1 MGRAPSRAAAV
12 GALCLACALVARVA
26 EAQPLRGIVVDQ
38 TGLPL
43 PGATVQ
49 LRNGDV
55 VVASIATGP
64 DGTFE
69 FPPQAI
75 GPTLTVSLDGFEMA
89 VVPST
94 EASRIVLALARA
106 TDTTTVVGTAEPAA
120 AAPTTAILGTTMT
133 ANTVARMPSAHMKAR
148 ESLPLL
154 PSVVRGPDGL
164 MQLGGARASDTPLFI
179 DGFNVTNP
187 ATGISSINLPFEAVK
202 AVDVLRDPMA
212 ITYGELVGGL
222 VQIRS
227 TSGADRFKFGVQGLV
242 PRPRFTNPGAGRI
255 EGIFPRVYGG
265 GARLNGR
272 VRYFGAAEYDYE
284 RIPVPEVTDR
294 SGPDVVEQSATMF
307 WRLDLQATPRSNV
320 SIESLLFPTSTSSKG
335 LSPRRQQDST
345 TNFTAHDRFVG
356 ITDRVVLNDSSVLTI
371 QASALT
377 HDTQSLP
384 NGRGISYLSPEGW
397 RGNWFAAVERRSRR
411 YGAKVA
417 WEQTRIAGST
427 SHDFTL
433 TGEFAARRLTGTV
446 EETAIE
452 VRNIDEQL
460 VRQVEF
466 APRVSVIHSEDTPVS
481 FSARDVWQATGR
493 LTIDV
498 GARVDGGSGHARAT
512 PSARAGL
519 RYALDESARTVL
531 KAGYGSFVASLPLA
545 VEAYAGYPLRI
556 ERDIDPET
564 GANLGEFVY
573 DPTVEQLSLP
583 RAVTATAGIERQITP
598 RLDVQ
603 LSVTDRR
610 TSRIATLRV
619 PSTGGLLPV
628 RSDGSSVY
636 REFEIS
642 GRRRWEGDQQL
653 FVSYVRS
660 SGRGEF
666 NEFATLFQQLAVPL
680 IQRAGVTRLPTDAR
694 NRVIA
699 WGTANLPYRIVVSPV
714 VEWRSGFPYTVVDQ
728 RYVAVETNVR
738 SFPAFM
744 ATDLV
749 MYKTFTVKK
758 RSADFGIQLFNVTN
772 HFNPRDVHAVTGTPR
787 LGEFANSVPTILRG
801 FMMLKW

>member
-1 MGRAPSRAAAV
+1 MGGRLSRTAAV
-12 GALCLACALVARVA
+12 CALFLMLALVARTA
-26 EAQPLRGIVVDQ
+26 EAQPVRGVVVDQ

-55 VVASIATGP
+55 VIATVATGP
-64 DGTFE
+64 DGTFAFE
-69 FPPQAI
+69 PPAT
-75 GPTLTVSLDGFEMA
+75 GPTLAVSLDGFETS
-89 VVPST
+89 VVPAS
-94 EASRIVLALARA
+94 EAERIVLALARA
-106 TDTTTVVGTAEPAA
+106 AETTTVVGTAEPAA
-120 AAPTTAILGTTMT
+120 SAPTTSTLGSMMS
-133 ANTVARMPSAHMKAR
+133 ANTVSRLPSAHMQAR

-164 MQLGGARASDTPLFI
+164 LAMGGARASDTPLFL
-179 DGFNVTNP
+179 DGFNITNP

-242 PRPRFTNPGAGRI
+242 PRPRFSNPGFGRL

-272 VRYFGAAEYDYE
+272 LRYFGAAEFDYE
-284 RIPVPEVTDR
+284 RIPVPEVTDKD
-294 SGPDVVEQSATMF
+294 GPDVVEKSSTVF
-307 WRLDLQATPRSNV
+307 WRLDLQASPRNNV
-320 SIESLLFPTSTSSKG
+320 SIESLLFPTSTRSKG
-335 LSPRRQQDST
+335 LSPRRQPEAT
-345 TNFTAHDRFVG
+345 TDFSAHDRFVG
-356 ITDRVVLNDSSVLTI
+356 ITDRVVVSDASVLTI
-371 QASALT
+371 QASAFT
-377 HDTQSLP
+377 HVTSSMP
-384 NGRGISYLSPEGW
+384 NGQGASYLSPFGW
-397 RGNWFAAVERRSRR
+397 RGNWFAAVERHSAR

-417 WEQTRIAGST
+417 WEQTRIVGS
-427 SHDFTL
+427 SPHNFTL
-433 TGEFAARRLTGTV
+433 SGELTARHLTGTV
-446 EETAIE
+446 EKNPIE
-452 VRNIDEQL
+452 VFDIDGRL
-460 VRQVEF
+460 VRRIEF
-466 APRVSVIHSEDTPVS
+466 GPRSGIRSEDTPIS
-481 FSARDVWQATGR
+481 FAARDVWQATGR
-493 LTIDV
+493 LTIDA
-498 GARVDGGSGHARAT
+498 GARVDGGSGHASPT
-512 PSARAGL
+512 PSARAGA

-545 VEAYAGYPLRI
+545 VEAYANYPLRT
-556 ERDIDPET
+556 ERDIDPDT
-564 GANLGEFVY
+564 GAALNELVFDPSVDNL
-573 DPTVEQLSLP
+573 LLP
-583 RAVTATAGIERQITP
+583 RAVTATAAIERQITP

-603 LSVTDRR
+603 VSVTDRR

-619 PSTGGLLPV
+619 PPAGGGLLQV

-636 REFEIS
+636 RELEIS
-642 GRRRWEGDQQL
+642 GRRRWDGDQQL

-666 NEFATLFQQLAVPL
+666 NDFATLFQSLAVPL
-680 IQRAGVTRLPTDAR
+680 IQRAGVTRTPTDAR
-694 NRVIA
+694 DRIIA
-699 WGTANLPYRIVVSPV
+699 WGTANLPSRMVISPV
-714 VEWRSGFPYTVVDQ
+714 VEWRSGFPYTVVNQ
-728 RYVAVETNVR
+728 RYVAVETNLR

-749 MYKTFTVKK
+749 FYKTFTVKK

-772 HFNPRDVHAVTGTPR
+772 HFNPRDVHAV
-787 LGEFANSVPTILRG
+787 LGAPHMGQFANSVPTILRG